1 MAGDC
6 LIFTSFSL
14 ELIYQFFY
22 SGSELYILFSL
33 LSIILVLLANII
45 EVLTSLG
52 GNFSDK
58 NCNHFFYLK
67 SLKFNASCDL
77 FFVK

>member
-33 LSIILVLLANII
+33 LSIILVLLATII

-58 NCNHFFYLK
+58 LQPFF
-67 SLKFNASCDL
+67 L
-77 FFVK
+77 FEIFEVQCIM